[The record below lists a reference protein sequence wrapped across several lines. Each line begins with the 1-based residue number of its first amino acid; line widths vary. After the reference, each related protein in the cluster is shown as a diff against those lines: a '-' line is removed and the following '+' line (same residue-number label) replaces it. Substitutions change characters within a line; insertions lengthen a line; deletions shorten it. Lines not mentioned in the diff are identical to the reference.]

1 MRRSRWE
8 SLEEEERARRCAA
21 EQREARAKEAARA
34 SFARTKRQRT
44 AGDNSAAQSSG
55 AGSARA
61 PVPPPAAYPPISGCR
76 SVSRFE
82 RLNHIEEGS
91 YGVVFRARDRETGEV
106 VALKQLKLD
115 KEKNGFPITSLREI
129 HTLLEA
135 RHPHIVEL
143 KELVVGDTLNQYVV
157 TRCVSADLLG
167 STW

>member
-21 EQREARAKEAARA
+21 EEREARAKEAARA
-34 SFARTKRQRT
+34 SFARSKRQRT
-44 AGDNSAAQSSG
+44 ASSSSPQSSG
-55 AGSARA
+55 SASARA
-61 PVPPPAAYPPISGCR
+61 PVPPRAAYPPISGCR

-115 KEKNGFPITSLREI
+115 KEKGGFPITSLREI

-143 KELVVGDTLNQYVV
+143 KELVVGNTLNQYVV
-157 TRCVSADLLG
+157 ARCVSANL
-167 STW
+167 